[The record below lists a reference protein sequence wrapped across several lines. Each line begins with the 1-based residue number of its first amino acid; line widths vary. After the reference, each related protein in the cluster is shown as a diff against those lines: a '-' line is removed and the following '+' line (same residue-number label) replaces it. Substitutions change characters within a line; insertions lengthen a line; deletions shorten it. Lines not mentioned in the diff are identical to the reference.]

1 MTNEIK
7 NVPELRFPEFKEEWV
22 EKKLGEITSKI
33 SDGIHSTPTYDSN
46 GDIYFI
52 NGNNL
57 VNGRIDFKTSKKIS
71 VQEFNKYKNYLEAKN
86 TLLLSINGTIG
97 NIAKYEGENIL
108 LGKSAAYINVV
119 SKFISRCYIFYYLQT
134 SKIYESFLRELTGTT
149 IKNLSLKSIKN
160 IIVYISELDEQQ
172 KIGEFFSK
180 LDRQIEL
187 EEQKLEKLEEQKK
200 GYMQN
205 IFLQQ
210 LRFKDENGNDYPEWR
225 KIELGNLG
233 TTFTGLSGKTKEDFG
248 HGNAKFIT
256 YMNVFKNTIAELEMT
271 KKVDVKDNERQS
283 KVEYKDILFTTSS
296 ETPNEA
302 GMSSIWLYK
311 SENMYLNSFC
321 FGFKV
326 NYKDIEPI
334 YLTRYLRSENM
345 RKKITVL
352 SQGST
357 RFNIS
362 KREMMKL
369 TINFPVIE
377 EQTKI
382 VKFLDIAERRIGEQ
396 NKKLE
401 QLKQRKKGFLQK
413 MFV

>member
-1 MTNEIK
+1 MTNEVK
-7 NVPELRFPEFKEEWV
+7 NVPKLRFQRFEDEWKKKRLKDIVEPLKGNSGENKNLPVLTISAKKGWLNQKERFSQVIAGNSLSKYNELKKGDLSYNKGNSKV
-22 EKKLGEITSKI
+22 ALYGIVYKLGFDNALVPNVYKSFRPKPNNVSDFLEKYFHTKILDRQLRRVITSTARMDGLLNI
-33 SDGIHSTPTYDSN
+33 SDYDFYNMSLN
-46 GDIYFI
+46 IPV
-52 NGNNL
+52 NNEQ
-57 VNGRIDFKTSKKIS
+57 KKI
-71 VQEFNKYKNYLEAKN
+71 
-86 TLLLSINGTIG
+86 G
-97 NIAKYEGENIL
+97 
-108 LGKSAAYINVV
+108 
-119 SKFISRCYIFYYLQT
+119 
-134 SKIYESFLRELTGTT
+134 
-149 IKNLSLKSIKN
+149 
-160 IIVYISELDEQQ
+160 D
-172 KIGEFFSK
+172 FFSK
-180 LDRQIEL
+180 LDQQIEL

-200 GYMQN
+200 GYMQI

-401 QLKQRKKGFLQK
+401 QLKHRKKGFLQK

>member
-1 MTNEIK
+1 M
-7 NVPELRFPEFKEEWV
+7 
-22 EKKLGEITSKI
+22 
-33 SDGIHSTPTYDSN
+33 
-46 GDIYFI
+46 
-52 NGNNL
+52 
-57 VNGRIDFKTSKKIS
+57 
-71 VQEFNKYKNYLEAKN
+71 
-86 TLLLSINGTIG
+86 
-97 NIAKYEGENIL
+97 
-108 LGKSAAYINVV
+108 
-119 SKFISRCYIFYYLQT
+119 
-134 SKIYESFLRELTGTT
+134 
-149 IKNLSLKSIKN
+149 
-160 IIVYISELDEQQ
+160 
-172 KIGEFFSK
+172 
-180 LDRQIEL
+180 
-187 EEQKLEKLEEQKK
+187 
-200 GYMQN
+200 
-205 IFLQQ
+205 
-210 LRFKDENGNDYPEWR
+210 
-225 KIELGNLG
+225 G

-401 QLKQRKKGFLQK
+401 QLKHRKKGFLQK